1 VRAVKAFSL
10 LELTLTVGL
19 SALLLGMA
27 VVNLW
32 PARTSA
38 NSRSLADSLAEE
50 LRLAGRLAIASGAPV
65 GVALPTGGTGPHCQ
79 AVYLLTGEQK
89 PHLERVR
96 SFAQEFGGTFV
107 CVGTWPTGAGSW
119 TRTAPQPM
127 SNSDGWNSVSWVNP
141 VRAQDPVLIFTP
153 AGTVTSNGM
162 PRYNGNFCLVTS
174 QGVRY
179 QATSVTGSGPA
190 LAYYQ
195 LQNLAKPYTVLVSPA
210 GAVEVQPGLPG
221 GDGTTLVQDRSLDT
235 PPGPAAPAL
244 TARSNADPV
253 IIGCT
258 LFPEPPDGSASGVAT
273 LGPDEHLLLRVT
285 AADTDGDRLF
295 CNWTGSDGV
304 FSSSAQDR
312 MELEGNQWVSNWEWR
327 PPAGVQSGAYRLTC
341 IVRDERGAQVVG
353 GAQGSVTV
361 NLQNGPSLIFGSSK
375 GGILPKEAHRI
386 HVNGSGET
394 VIAETR
400 GMWASDW
407 RVSSNGTD
415 LMYTFGGLVWACHTD
430 GSGRRVLN
438 FTADASDA
446 FLYLGGFFWGTPC
459 FSPDGTQMVCP
470 GVGINGNNSCDLFI
484 SDLKGFSFRSFTN
497 GPDNECFPAWSGD
510 GRLIVFQREDS
521 GNSEICFKLLSGG
534 GAVSLTDTLPG
545 NQTMV
550 GLCPSKV
557 SGHYRLLYRDEN
569 ASPPLRVMD
578 FDADGTV
585 VNPVV
590 GSMGPFSS
598 WAASANLSV
607 DGSKVAYSN
616 GFDIFLA
623 QADGSNRRILDSG
636 PGGSYCDY
644 PLFTPDGSQV
654 IFWSNR
660 GASTPWNGDL
670 YRVRTDGTNLSRIT
684 RGHQVLTRMMIQS
697 GWDLIP

>member
-221 GDGTTLVQDRSLDT
+221 GGRHYACSGPLAGYPAGTGG
-235 PPGPAAPAL
+235 PGP
-244 TARSNADPV
+244 
-253 IIGCT
+253 
-258 LFPEPPDGSASGVAT
+258 DGKKQRRPGDNRLYAFSRTSRW
-273 LGPDEHLLLRVT
+273 LG
-285 AADTDGDRLF
+285 
-295 CNWTGSDGV
+295 
-304 FSSSAQDR
+304 
-312 MELEGNQWVSNWEWR
+312 
-327 PPAGVQSGAYRLTC
+327 
-341 IVRDERGAQVVG
+341 
-353 GAQGSVTV
+353 
-361 NLQNGPSLIFGSSK
+361 
-375 GGILPKEAHRI
+375 
-386 HVNGSGET
+386 
-394 VIAETR
+394 
-400 GMWASDW
+400 
-407 RVSSNGTD
+407 
-415 LMYTFGGLVWACHTD
+415 
-430 GSGRRVLN
+430 
-438 FTADASDA
+438 
-446 FLYLGGFFWGTPC
+446 
-459 FSPDGTQMVCP
+459 
-470 GVGINGNNSCDLFI
+470 
-484 SDLKGFSFRSFTN
+484 
-497 GPDNECFPAWSGD
+497 
-510 GRLIVFQREDS
+510 
-521 GNSEICFKLLSGG
+521 
-534 GAVSLTDTLPG
+534 
-545 NQTMV
+545 
-550 GLCPSKV
+550 
-557 SGHYRLLYRDEN
+557 
-569 ASPPLRVMD
+569 
-578 FDADGTV
+578 
-585 VNPVV
+585 
-590 GSMGPFSS
+590 
-598 WAASANLSV
+598 
-607 DGSKVAYSN
+607 
-616 GFDIFLA
+616 
-623 QADGSNRRILDSG
+623 
-636 PGGSYCDY
+636 
-644 PLFTPDGSQV
+644 
-654 IFWSNR
+654 
-660 GASTPWNGDL
+660 
-670 YRVRTDGTNLSRIT
+670 
-684 RGHQVLTRMMIQS
+684 
-697 GWDLIP
+697 